1 LLGVPVH
8 LSSPVVSPV
17 TGPSLQTSG
26 PICGFPSPAATVTP
40 RQPWGQ
46 ERVITGNRQ
55 TSAAFTDAFVAE
67 DDALRWARDRAREAG
82 LRSVSPGA
90 GAALRLL
97 AAAVDAKA
105 VAEIGTGAGVS
116 GIHLLHGMRP
126 DGVLTTVD
134 TEPEHQQSARQAF
147 RAAGF
152 ASNRARFIPGPALDV
167 LPRLADA
174 GYDLVFC
181 DGDRLEYPDYLAES
195 LRLLRPGGLV
205 VFEGVFAHGRTL
217 DSGPQ
222 PTEVV
227 RLRELLRTMRES
239 PELVVSLLPVGDGLL
254 CAVKR

>member
-1 LLGVPVH
+1 M
-8 LSSPVVSPV
+8 SPS
-17 TGPSLQTSG
+17 T
-26 PICGFPSPAATVTP
+26 
-40 RQPWGQ
+40 
-46 ERVITGNRQ
+46 
-55 TSAAFTDAFVAE
+55 
-67 DDALRWARDRAREAG
+67 
-82 LRSVSPGA
+82 

-97 AAAVDAKA
+97 AASVDAKA
-105 VAEIGTGAGVS
+105 VAEIGTGCGVS

-134 TEPEHQQSARQAF
+134 TEPEHQQFARQAF
-147 RAAGF
+147 RVCGF
-152 ASNRARFIPGPALDV
+152 ASNRARFIPGRALDV

-205 VFEGVFAHGRTL
+205 VFEGVFANGRTV

-222 PTEVV
+222 PTEVL
-227 RLRELLRTMRES
+227 RLRELLRTVRES
-239 PELVVSLLPVGDGLL
+239 QELVPSLLPVGDGLL